1 MEEIKYEELTAVEL
15 TDVTGGQTTNPD
27 GANWQ
32 AVGAEMG
39 TAFIYRNM
47 LWHRLKY
54 GETLWLLSQKYGV
67 SVAQIRQW
75 NPATTDPTK
84 VLQAGAAL
92 VVRKNPTEEDM
103 VNYPQYHF

>member
-1 MEEIKYEELTAVEL
+1 MENIEELTAEEL
-15 TDVTGGQTTNPD
+15 TDVAGGQTTNPD

-47 LWHRLKY
+47 LWYRLKF
-54 GETLWLLSQKYGV
+54 GDTLWQVSQQYGTTV
-67 SVAQIRQW
+67 SQIRSW

-92 VVRKNPTEEDM
+92 IVRTKLTAEDRAK
-103 VNYPQYHF
+103 YPDYRF